1 MINRDLIRRKIV
13 QLTYAYYQNS
23 NHNIDNAEKE
33 LLFALSKSYDLYNYM
48 LQLIVA
54 LTQEAQK
61 RYEVEVAR
69 AQREGAPE
77 PSSRFAYNRF
87 AVQLEENKMLNA
99 FDMLFNGANQRQ
111 KSNVEEQSLI
121 IRIVND
127 IGKLFGE

>member
-69 AQREGAPE
+69 AQREGASDVC
-77 PSSRFAYNRF
+77 SSD
-87 AVQLEENKMLNA
+87 LL
-99 FDMLFNGANQRQ
+99 
-111 KSNVEEQSLI
+111 QSLLQDSHTI
-121 IRIVND
+121 DLLCSWKRTRCSP
-127 IGKLFGE
+127 IGLM